1 MFLAFI
7 IFIIVLSIL
16 VLVHELGHFWVAR
29 KFSIRVEEFG
39 FGFPPRLAHITKN
52 GVRYSF
58 NLLPIGG
65 FVKIFGEQGEAGDD
79 PSSFASRPVWQ
90 RFLVLVAGVVMNIL
104 LAWLVFSLVAGIG
117 TPTAVDSL
125 ADAKDAQNLRVT
137 IVGVASGS
145 PAEKAG
151 IRFGDV
157 IQKLGVPENTEVL
170 LSITVE
176 NVQKFTDEHVGKEIV
191 VTILRGEEETK
202 YSVLARKNPPQGE
215 GSMGIILS
223 WVGIVR
229 TSWWMAPVEGLKHLW
244 SSFIGTIAGLYYLFH
259 DLFSTGR
266 FQGDISGP
274 VGIFVLSSE
283 VWTLGISYFLQLVG
297 ILSLNLAIL
306 NALPFPA
313 LDGGRMFFLL
323 VEKIKGSKVDQ
334 SVEHAIH
341 TIGFFLLILLMV
353 AVTYRDIA
361 KFF

>member
-1 MFLAFI
+1 MIALV
-7 IFIIVLSIL
+7 IFIIVLGIL
-16 VLVHELGHFWVAR
+16 VLVHEFGHFWVAR
-29 KFSIRVEEFG
+29 KFGIKVEEFG
-39 FGFPPRLAHITKN
+39 FGFPPRLVEITKN

-65 FVKIFGEQGEAGDD
+65 FVKIFGEQGEGEDD
-79 PSSFASRPVWQ
+79 TSSFASRPVWQ
-90 RFLVLVAGVVMNIL
+90 RFLVLVAGVVMNVL
-104 LAWLVFSLVAGIG
+104 LAWVVFSLVAGIG

-125 ADAKDAQNLRVT
+125 GDGGGIENLRVT

-151 IRFGDV
+151 LRFGDV
-157 IQKLGVPENTEVL
+157 VQKLSVL
-170 LSITVE
+170 EDSAVLSSITVE
-176 NVQKFTDEHVGKEIV
+176 DIQKFTDTHAGKEIT
-191 VTILRGEEETK
+191 VTVLRGKEEMK
-202 YSVLARKNPPQGE
+202 YFVLAPKNLPAGE
-215 GSMGIILS
+215 GSMGIALS

-229 TSWWMAPVEGLKHLW
+229 TSWWMAPIDGLKHLW
-244 SSFIGTIAGLYYLFH
+244 ASFIGTIAGLYYLFH
-259 DLFSTGR
+259 DLFTTGH
-266 FQGDISGP
+266 FQGDVSGP

-283 VWTLGISYFLQLVG
+283 VWTLGVSYFLQLVG

-323 VEKIKGSKVDQ
+323 VEKVKGSKVDQ

-341 TIGFFLLILLMV
+341 TIGFILLIILML
-353 AVTYRDIA
+353 AVTYRDIV

>member
-1 MFLAFI
+1 MITFI
-7 IFIIVLSIL
+7 IFIIALGVL
-16 VLVHELGHFWVAR
+16 VLVHEFGHFWVAR
-29 KFSIRVEEFG
+29 KFKIRVEEFG
-39 FGFPPRLAHITKN
+39 FGFPPRLAEITKR

-58 NLLPIGG
+58 NLLPLGG
-65 FVKIFGEQGEAGDD
+65 FVKIFGEQGESEND

-90 RFLVLVAGVVMNIL
+90 RFFVLVAGVFMNIA
-104 LAWLVFSLVAGIG
+104 LAWFLFSLVAGIG
-117 TPTAVDSL
+117 MPTAVDSL
-125 ADAKDAQNLRVT
+125 ADGKGIENLRVT
-137 IVGVASGS
+137 IIGVASGS

-151 IRFGDV
+151 LRFGDA
-157 IQKLGVPENTEVL
+157 ILKLGISENTEAL

-176 NVQKFTDEHVGKEIV
+176 GVQKFTDMHAGKEILITV
-191 VTILRGEEETK
+191 LRGKEEK
-202 YSVLARKNPPQGE
+202 NFLVLARKNPPQNE
-215 GSMGIILS
+215 GSMGIMLS

-229 TSWWMAPVEGLKHLW
+229 VSWLAAPVEGLKHLW
-244 SSFIGTIAGLYYLFH
+244 SGFIGTVAGLYYLFH
-259 DLFSTGR
+259 DLFTTGR

-274 VGIFVLSSE
+274 VGIFVLSGE
-283 VWTLGISYFLQLVG
+283 VWALGISYFLQLVG

-341 TIGFFLLILLMV
+341 TVGFILLIILMV

>member
-1 MFLAFI
+1 MLNKFRDNSFFQNSAF
-7 IFIIVLSIL
+7 
-16 VLVHELGHFWVAR
+16 
-29 KFSIRVEEFG
+29 RVYNFEFG
-39 FGFPPRLAHITKN
+39 FGFPPRLAEITKN

-58 NLLPIGG
+58 NLLPLGG
-65 FVKIFGEQGEAGDD
+65 FVKIFGEQGEREDD
-79 PSSFASRPVWQ
+79 LSSFASRPVWQ
-90 RFLVLVAGVVMNIL
+90 RFFVLVAGVAMNLL
-104 LAWLVFSLVAGIG
+104 LAWVVFSIVAGIG
-117 TPTAVDSL
+117 MPTAVDSL
-125 ADAKDAQNLRVT
+125 ADSGGVQNLRVT
-137 IVGVASGS
+137 IVGVAPGS
-145 PAEKAG
+145 PAEQAG

-157 IQKLGVPENTEVL
+157 IRELSVL
-170 LSITVE
+170 EDMAVLRSITVE
-176 NVQKFTDEHVGKEIV
+176 DIQKFTDEHMGKEIA
-191 VTILRGEEETK
+191 VTILRGKEEII
-202 YSVLARKNPPQGE
+202 YSVLAREKPPKGE

-223 WVGIVR
+223 WVGIAR
-229 TSWWMAPVEGLKHLW
+229 ASWWTAPIDGMKHLW

-259 DLFSTGR
+259 DLFTVGR

-283 VWTLGISYFLQLVG
+283 VWALGISYFLQLVG

-313 LDGGRMFFLL
+313 LDGGRIFFLL

-361 KFF
+361 RFF